1 MGIPRI
7 IIAGTGSG
15 VGKTSLSLALV
26 RALTRRGLRVQTFKV
41 GPDFLD
47 PTHLARASGR
57 TCYNLDSWMCGREYV
72 EQLFQRVTAGADIAV
87 IEGVMGLFDGASP
100 DTSSGSTAE
109 IARWLHAPV
118 LLVVDAKGTARSIG
132 AVIKGFDTFEPD
144 LRIAGVIANRVGSA
158 RHAEWLAETVSSAR
172 LPPLVGCIPAKAFP
186 SLPSRHLGL
195 VTADAETLSPAL
207 LDSLADT
214 LEKHVD
220 LEKILALART
230 APMIYADGSNDLK
243 VDADPRAA
251 SGSSGSLPVTDRA
264 RRSRSTGRTSRP
276 RPVTIGIASDAAFH
290 FYYPDNLECL
300 QAQGAQLVHFSPIR
314 DSRLPAGL
322 DALYLGGGYPEEY
335 AADLAR
341 NGGMLESI
349 RQFAAAGGAVYAEC
363 GGLMMLSQSI
373 ETLDGIIHPM
383 AGLLPF
389 RTRMCARRQS
399 LGYTEVTL
407 KGDTLWGPEGTRLRG
422 HEFHYS
428 EIVGDPTD
436 ADWKPAYQIQYRRD
450 PKPVLAG
457 AQRGRILAGY
467 VHLHFAS
474 HPDAVRT
481 FLDFARKGLPA

>member
-47 PTHLARASGR
+47 PTHLVRASGR

-72 EQLFQRVTAGADIAV
+72 GQLFQRVTAGADIAV

-230 APMIYADGSNDLK
+230 APALSQ
-243 VDADPRAA
+243 APA
-251 SGSSGSLPVTDRA
+251 PVRHPVA
-264 RRSRSTGRTSRP
+264 G

-341 NGGMLESI
+341 NGGMMESI

-373 ETLDGIIHPM
+373 ETLDGLIHPM

-428 EIVGDPTD
+428 EIVGAPTD